1 MSIDRLFNALQTLN
15 RNTNEAHDPADYVL
29 GVVVSIAPLTIRL
42 EQGDELSGDF
52 LILTDAVRDYNV
64 DIEVNHITED
74 RAGGG
79 GYAEFASHN
88 HGYKGRKKIT
98 VYNAL
103 KIGESVIMLKQAGG
117 QQFVVLSRLYDH
129 AGLTG
134 QWG

>member
-1 MSIDRLFNALQTLN
+1 MSVDKLFNALQTLS
-15 RNTNEAHDPADYVL
+15 RQTNEAHEPSDYVL
-29 GVVVSIAPLTIRL
+29 GVVVSVSPLTIKL

-52 LILTDAVRDYNV
+52 LVLTDLVRDYSV
-64 DIEVNHITED
+64 DIEVSHTTED
-74 RAGGG
+74 RGGGG

-88 HGYKGRKKIT
+88 HDYKGRKKIT

-103 KIGESVIMLKQAGG
+103 KVGESVIMLKQAGG

-129 AGLTG
+129 TGLSG